1 MRIGRVIFFCFFLL
15 QAWYADAQVFDTLK
29 TIPSKNR
36 AAQALSI
43 YKANY
48 RHIDSAIAFKKID
61 ELTRIAAELN
71 DKALALA
78 VFDCKADYYSV
89 NYGFNPQSLYYY
101 QKAIDQ
107 AIAEGLAVETGIYV
121 FKKGQYYNTFE
132 MYVPACQLYLK
143 AYDIFK
149 TAGPENVPGY
159 VYNLNRIADFYYALG
174 DLESSRRF
182 LLEAL
187 GSRDVPPRD
196 EINMINTV
204 GLIYRSTGKYDDA
217 LRYFNTALKLANKNK
232 DSVWLAIAT
241 GNIGSV
247 YFMQKKYDTA
257 LPYIKTDYGQ
267 SVKFGEKINGAIAL
281 VRIATINADRKDYAI
296 ALKQIDTAEKIFS
309 THSKSTLKYRI
320 DMYGLKAAIFETMN
334 KPTEA
339 LRYRKIYD
347 AASDSLA
354 HINDVL
360 SVERTKLKWEND
372 KQQLKVQQLSARAR
386 TERIKRDALAG
397 VLFLLIV
404 ISFLIYN
411 RQKLIIRRDKAV
423 LEKQEVA
430 LQLETSRADAEH
442 NSAKLALI
450 DFTDQLRVKNDIIES
465 FKAELDMMQRQT
477 DPLYMYRANQLT
489 DMMNAHIMTDKSWH
503 EFKTLFE
510 KVHPSFFTILTVRF
524 PDFTETDTRLLSLV
538 KLKLNNREMAGMLGI
553 TVEGVKK
560 SKQRLRKKIG
570 LTEENSLEAL
580 IAEI

>member
-1 MRIGRVIFFCFFLL
+1 MRIGKVIFFCFFLL
-15 QAWYADAQVFDTLK
+15 QALYADAQIFDTLK
-29 TIPSKNR
+29 NIPPKNR
-36 AAQALSI
+36 ASQALAI

-48 RHIDSAIAFKKID
+48 RHIDTTIAFKKID
-61 ELTRIAAELN
+61 EITKIAAELN

-89 NYGFNPQSLYYY
+89 NYGFNPHSLYYY

-107 AIAEGLAVETGIYV
+107 ATAEDLTVETGIYI

-149 TAGPENVPGY
+149 SAGPENIPGY
-159 VYNLNRIADFYYALG
+159 AIDLNRIADFYYALG

-187 GSRDVPPRD
+187 GSPDVQPRD
-196 EINMINTV
+196 KINMINTV
-204 GLIYRSTGKYDDA
+204 GLIYRGTGKYDNA
-217 LRYFNTALKLANKNK
+217 LHYFNTALQLAKKSK
-232 DSVWLAIAT
+232 DSVWAAIAT

-247 YFMQKKYDTA
+247 YFMQKKYDIA
-257 LPYIKTDYGQ
+257 LPYIKTDYEQ
-267 SVKFGEKINGAIAL
+267 SIKFGEKGNGAIAL
-281 VRIATINADRKDYAI
+281 VRIATITADRKSYAA
-296 ALKQIDTAEKIFS
+296 ALKQIDTAEKIFNI
-309 THSKSTLKYRI
+309 HPKSTLKYRI
-320 DMYGLKAAIFETMN
+320 DMYGLKADIFEKMN
-334 KPTEA
+334 KPAEA

-354 HINDVL
+354 RINDVL

-372 KQQLKVQQLSARAR
+372 KQQLKVQQLNARAR
-386 TERIKRDALAG
+386 TERIKRNALAG
-397 VLFLLIV
+397 GLFLLIV

-411 RQKLIIRRDKAV
+411 RQKLVIRRDKAV

-430 LQLETSRADAEH
+430 LQLETSRADAER
-442 NSAKLALI
+442 NKAKLALI
-450 DFTDQLRVKNDIIES
+450 DFTDQLRVKNDIIEN
-465 FKAELDMMQRQT
+465 FKSELDMMQRQT

-503 EFKTLFE
+503 DFKTLFE
-510 KVHPSFFTILTVRF
+510 KVHPSFFKILTVRF
-524 PDFTETDTRLLSLV
+524 PDLTETDTRLLSLV

-553 TVEGVKK
+553 TIEGVKK

-570 LTEENSLEAL
+570 LSEEGSLEAL